1 MNASMRKVGALI
13 SKDFT
18 DLLKNPT
25 MVVSCVLPVGFAL
38 IYRFMWADMGVDAQ
52 PGAADF
58 MTRMLLTTALCMA
71 VGMVCTL
78 TVVSGIAEEKEKH
91 TLRTLMLANV
101 SAGQI
106 VVARSFVTLVMTTAV
121 EAASF
126 FAAGVPVE
134 LFGPYM
140 AIGVAGA
147 FPVLLFALVLGLA
160 ARDQMTAS
168 LYSVPLVL
176 LAVLP
181 MMGMTS
187 ETVGKVASYGPT
199 GGMADLLALLV
210 EGRLWTSDAVMPLV
224 LLVAWAVLGA
234 VVFALL
240 FKRLTRDN

>member
-1 MNASMRKVGALI
+1 MNASMRKVVALI

-106 VVARSFVTLVMTTAV
+106 VVARSFVTQFMTTRV

-126 FAAGVPVE
+126 LAAGHGERDRGQGGELWPHRRHGRPV
-134 LFGPYM
+134 G
-140 AIGVAGA
+140 AAGGGA
-147 FPVLLFALVLGLA
+147 ALDV
-160 ARDQMTAS
+160 
-168 LYSVPLVL
+168 
-176 LAVLP
+176 
-181 MMGMTS
+181 
-187 ETVGKVASYGPT
+187 
-199 GGMADLLALLV
+199 
-210 EGRLWTSDAVMPLV
+210 
-224 LLVAWAVLGA
+224 
-234 VVFALL
+234 
-240 FKRLTRDN
+240 

>member
-1 MNASMRKVGALI
+1 MRKVGALI

-25 MVVSCVLPVGFAL
+25 MVVSCILPIGFAA
-38 IYRFMWADMGVDAQ
+38 IYRFMWADMGVDLQ
-52 PGAADF
+52 GEPGASGF
-58 MTRMLLTTALCMA
+58 MTGMLLTMALCMA

-106 VVARSFVTLVMTTAV
+106 VVARSVVTLVVTAVV

-126 FAAGVPVE
+126 FVAGAPTE

-140 AIGVAGA
+140 AIGVVGA
-147 FPVLLFALVLGLA
+147 LPVLLFALVLGLA
-160 ARDQMTAS
+160 SRDQMTAS

-181 MMGMTS
+181 MMGMAS
-187 ETVGKVASYGPT
+187 EAVGKVASYGPT

-210 EGRLWTSDAVMPLV
+210 EGRLWTTDALMPLAM
-224 LLVAWAVLGA
+224 LALWTVLGV

>member
-38 IYRFMWADMGVDAQ
+38 IYRFMWADMGAAAQ

-106 VVARSFVTLVMTTAV
+106 VVARSFVTLVMTAVV

-126 FAAGVPVE
+126 FAAGVPTE

-199 GGMADLLALLV
+199 GGMADLLELLV

-224 LLVAWAVLGA
+224 LLVAWTVLGA

-240 FKRLTRDN
+240 FKRLARDN